1 MKANSATRSA
11 GGAVDGVGGHL
22 GEAQLTGHSHR
33 FEAKGVAGEGTGAV
47 RAGVDALIP
56 IGETFHVT
64 QQRPHVGHELVGKQ
78 NWLGV
83 LHMRTSRHDGAT
95 GFFGLLDQCCGET
108 EQHFGDDAAVAAQPH
123 ADERGDL
130 IVAGTAGAELAA
142 EFVTCDLKQAA
153 FECSGLVLVILD
165 RSECS
170 GIHAALQLV
179 KGVFHALQLIGGQ
192 QSGAAQ
198 CTGMGARTGDIV
210 IGESPVELGGLAQ
223 PCEFRRRTRLET
235 AAPQGKMLT
244 ISSALG
250 HCFSKS
256 PCRYD

>member
-1 MKANSATRSA
+1 M
-11 GGAVDGVGGHL
+11 
-22 GEAQLTGHSHR
+22 
-33 FEAKGVAGEGTGAV
+33 
-47 RAGVDALIP
+47 
-56 IGETFHVT
+56 
-64 QQRPHVGHELVGKQ
+64 GHELVGKQ
-78 NWLGV
+78 NRLGV

-142 EFVTCDLKQAA
+142 EFV
-153 FECSGLVLVILD
+153 
-165 RSECS
+165 
-170 GIHAALQLV
+170 
-179 KGVFHALQLIGGQ
+179 IGGQ

>member
-1 MKANSATRSA
+1 MMNQTIGVEVEMNNITRTKA
-11 GGAVDGVGGHL
+11 
-22 GEAQLTGHSHR
+22 
-33 FEAKGVAGEGTGAV
+33 
-47 RAGVDALIP
+47 
-56 IGETFHVT
+56 
-64 QQRPHVGHELVGKQ
+64 
-78 NWLGV
+78 
-83 LHMRTSRHDGAT
+83 
-95 GFFGLLDQCCGET
+95 
-108 EQHFGDDAAVAAQPH
+108 
-123 ADERGDL
+123 
-130 IVAGTAGAELAA
+130 AELAA

-165 RSECS
+165 RSERS

-192 QSGAAQ
+192 QSSAAQ